1 LNAGQGYS
9 LGILAG
15 GAGRRWGHRDK
26 GLIVR
31 GGQPLVAT
39 LCSPRPSAARE
50 ILICCRDNA
59 HLYQH
64 YGDRVLCETRSHAGP
79 SAGIVAL
86 AAAAQSATLVV
97 LPVDLIGAPEDV
109 IATLETAWREDDT
122 ALVLSDEAGRH
133 SPCIRLCTSL
143 LPRCEA
149 YVDQGGQKLSGL
161 LNAIGAR
168 ALAVDSRWL
177 QDANNPQALRPYG
190 DN

>member
-1 LNAGQGYS
+1 MNAGQGYS

-86 AAAAQSATLVV
+86 AAAAQSATLIV

-109 IATLETAWREDDT
+109 IATLEAAWREDDT
-122 ALVLSDEAGRH
+122 ALVLFDEAGRH

>member
-1 LNAGQGYS
+1 LNAGQGYT

-79 SAGIVAL
+79 CAGIVAL
-86 AAAAQSATLVV
+86 AAAAQSATLIV

-109 IATLETAWREDDT
+109 IATLEAAWREDDT
-122 ALVLSDEAGRH
+122 ALVLFDEAGRH

>member
-79 SAGIVAL
+79 CAGIVAL
-86 AAAAQSATLVV
+86 AAAAQSVTLVV

-122 ALVLSDEAGRH
+122 ALVLSDEAGRY

>member
-1 LNAGQGYS
+1 MNAGQGYS

-79 SAGIVAL
+79 CAGIVAL
-86 AAAAQSATLVV
+86 AAAAQSATLIV

>member
-1 LNAGQGYS
+1 MNAGQGYS

-79 SAGIVAL
+79 CAGIVAL

-122 ALVLSDEAGRH
+122 ALVLSDEAGRY

-168 ALAVDSRWL
+168 ALAVNSRWL

>member
-1 LNAGQGYS
+1 MNAGQGYT

-79 SAGIVAL
+79 CAGIVAL

-122 ALVLSDEAGRH
+122 ALVLFDEAGRH
-133 SPCIRLCTSL
+133 SPCIRLRTSL

>member
-1 LNAGQGYS
+1 MNAGQGYS

-79 SAGIVAL
+79 CAGIVAL
-86 AAAAQSATLVV
+86 AAAAQSATLIV

-109 IATLETAWREDDT
+109 IATLEAAWREDDT
-122 ALVLSDEAGRH
+122 ALVLFDEAGRH

>member
-79 SAGIVAL
+79 CAGIVAL

-122 ALVLSDEAGRH
+122 ALVLSDEAGRY

>member
-1 LNAGQGYS
+1 

-79 SAGIVAL
+79 CAGIVAL
-86 AAAAQSATLVV
+86 AAAAQSATLIV

-109 IATLETAWREDDT
+109 IATLEAAWREDDT
-122 ALVLSDEAGRH
+122 ALVLFDEAGRH
-133 SPCIRLCTSL
+133 SPCIRLRTSL

>member
-1 LNAGQGYS
+1 MNAGQGYS

-79 SAGIVAL
+79 CAGIVAL

-109 IATLETAWREDDT
+109 IATLEAAWREDDT
-122 ALVLSDEAGRH
+122 ALVLFDEAGRH

>member
-1 LNAGQGYS
+1 MNAGQGYS

-79 SAGIVAL
+79 CAGIVAL

-177 QDANNPQALRPYG
+177 QDANNPPALRPYG

>member
-1 LNAGQGYS
+1 MNAGQGYS

-26 GLIVR
+26 GLIVH

-79 SAGIVAL
+79 CAGIVAL

>member
-1 LNAGQGYS
+1 MNAGQGYS

-79 SAGIVAL
+79 CAGIVAL

-168 ALAVDSRWL
+168 ALAVNSRWL

>member
-1 LNAGQGYS
+1 MNSFRSYEETYENPNKMD
-9 LGILAG
+9 I
-15 GAGRRWGHRDK
+15 
-26 GLIVR
+26 
-31 GGQPLVAT
+31 
-39 LCSPRPSAARE
+39 E
-50 ILICCRDNA
+50 
-59 HLYQH
+59 
-64 YGDRVLCETRSHAGP
+64 RVTYDIQNNE
-79 SAGIVAL
+79 V
-86 AAAAQSATLVV
+86 
-97 LPVDLIGAPEDV
+97 V

-122 ALVLSDEAGRH
+122 ALVLYDEAGRH

>member
-1 LNAGQGYS
+1 MNAGQGYT

-79 SAGIVAL
+79 CAGIVAL

-109 IATLETAWREDDT
+109 IATLEAAWREDDT
-122 ALVLSDEAGRH
+122 ALVLFDEAGRH

>member
-1 LNAGQGYS
+1 GQGYS

-26 GLIVR
+26 GLIVH

-79 SAGIVAL
+79 CAGIVAL

>member
-1 LNAGQGYS
+1 MNAGQGYS

-79 SAGIVAL
+79 CAGIVAL

-122 ALVLSDEAGRH
+122 ALVLFDEAGRH

>member
-1 LNAGQGYS
+1 MNAGQGYS

-15 GAGRRWGHRDK
+15 GAGRRWGYRDK

-64 YGDRVLCETRSHAGP
+64 YGDRVLCETRSHGGP
-79 SAGIVAL
+79 CAGIVAL
-86 AAAAQSATLVV
+86 TAAAESATLVV
-97 LPVDLIGAPEDV
+97 LPVDLIGAPRDV
-109 IATLETAWREDDT
+109 IATLEAEWREDDT

-133 SPCIRLCTSL
+133 SPCIRLRTSL

-149 YVDQGGQKLSGL
+149 FVEEGGQKLAEL
-161 LNAIGAR
+161 LDAIGAR
-168 ALAVDSRWL
+168 ALTVDSRWL
-177 QDANNPQALRPYG
+177 TDANDPQALGPYG
-190 DN
+190 DK

>member
-1 LNAGQGYS
+1 MNAGQGYT

-79 SAGIVAL
+79 CAGIVAL
-86 AAAAQSATLVV
+86 AAAAQSATLIV

-109 IATLETAWREDDT
+109 IATLEAAWREDDT
-122 ALVLSDEAGRH
+122 ALVLFDEAGRH
-133 SPCIRLCTSL
+133 SPCMRLRTSL

>member
-1 LNAGQGYS
+1 MNAGQGYT

-79 SAGIVAL
+79 CAGIVAL

>member
-79 SAGIVAL
+79 CAGIVAL

-122 ALVLSDEAGRH
+122 ALVLSDEAGRY

-168 ALAVDSRWL
+168 ALAVNSRWL

>member
-1 LNAGQGYS
+1 MNAGQGYT

-79 SAGIVAL
+79 CAGIVAL
-86 AAAAQSATLVV
+86 AAAAQSATLIV

>member
-79 SAGIVAL
+79 CAGIVAL

-122 ALVLSDEAGRH
+122 AVVLSDEAGRH